1 MDPHPEPLAQHIPD
15 DCEEVNPMG
24 EAEPV
29 PAALGQNSSSS
40 KRMKVTSKGGDKHM
54 EVDQQAHEQGKGRQE
69 QGGEHPQ
76 VEVES
81 WKKKVDSEMPAS
93 MSGLGPERQQK
104 SQPSQSSQE
113 TEQMPSEGPG
123 EQGKEEEEQEEQ
135 HKKQKEMQ
143 WQEELDYGV
152 EDNQPEEQVEE
163 VREKPQEKEEEDQ
176 PEEQVEEVGEKPQEK
191 EEEDQEQVEE
201 VGEKP
206 QEKEEEDQPEEQVE
220 EVGEKPQEKEEED
233 QEQVEEVGEKPQEKE
248 EEDQLEE
255 QVEEEVENPQV
266 EVDEDILADRIEHMK
281 QHAHAKSMRGDSCQ
295 QKRIASFDMLQGG
308 SWQQAFDHLSLEEN
322 HWEASAEAHPAL
334 YPTCAGWTVLQR
346 QVIKCLLPRPPLQ
359 HVKACDAFLLA
370 RVTPHRFGMGM
381 LLHMFYPVCQD
392 VFVHLHLWILHLL
405 LHLLL

>member
-191 EEEDQEQVEE
+191 EEEDQPEEQVEE

-308 SWQQAFDHLSLEEN
+308 SWQQAFDHLSLEDCP
-322 HWEASAEAHPAL
+322 SG
-334 YPTCAGWTVLQR
+334 TCWIQR
-346 QVIKCLLPRPPLQ
+346 WMCL
-359 HVKACDAFLLA
+359 
-370 RVTPHRFGMGM
+370 G
-381 LLHMFYPVCQD
+381 
-392 VFVHLHLWILHLL
+392 
-405 LHLLL
+405 